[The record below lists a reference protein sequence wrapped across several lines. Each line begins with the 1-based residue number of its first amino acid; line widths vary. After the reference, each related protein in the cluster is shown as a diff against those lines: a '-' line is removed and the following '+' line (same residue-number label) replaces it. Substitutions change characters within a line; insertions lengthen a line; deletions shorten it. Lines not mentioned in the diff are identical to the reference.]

1 MSRRRGQNG
10 HIEKSGK
17 WFVVRYWKDI
27 AGQEKRQHVRE
38 RICPVSGKGSMTAS
52 QRERRAK
59 EIVQQSGADTVEHF
73 ERVVLSQTG
82 VTFKEQAKVWHDMMS
97 SRKSKPVRPS
107 TLLTWDGIVR
117 HINERL
123 GDLPLAALVED
134 QTPVPDFV
142 QALHDKGR
150 KPKTIRNHVQV
161 VKAV

>member
-38 RICPVSGKGSMTAS
+38 RICSVSGKGSMTDS

-73 ERVVLSQTG
+73 ERVVLSRTG
-82 VTFKEQAKVWHDMMS
+82 VAFKEQAKVWYDMMS

-107 TLLTWDGIVR
+107 TPPHGTASFATSMSTSAICRWGPWWTTRRPCGILSKR
-117 HINERL
+117 CTAKEGSPRRF
-123 GDLPLAALVED
+123 A
-134 QTPVPDFV
+134 TTC
-142 QALHDKGR
+142 R
-150 KPKTIRNHVQV
+150 
-161 VKAV
+161 